1 MSPGS
6 PDLTRSYVEN
16 DCNSY
21 IYLTLA
27 WKRRRIAIEIAYG
40 RVKNNK
46 FLYRMVAVLVKMKYG
61 AQWKV
66 ANLRDTSLQPNKT
79 KAETIEFD
87 LPAGVRAA
95 DVTVDL
101 VYEDVNPD
109 NKYPIHSITK
119 RVSLDK

>member
-1 MSPGS
+1 MVVTAKSLDGKEIGK
-6 PDLTRSYVEN
+6 VEKHYHPQATN
-16 DCNSY
+16 CRD
-21 IYLTLA
+21 T
-27 WKRRRIAIEIAYG
+27 
-40 RVKNNK
+40 
-46 FLYRMVAVLVKMKYG
+46 KMKYG

-66 ANLRDTSLQPNKT
+66 ANLRDTSLQPYKT

-87 LPAGVRAA
+87 LPAGVRTA